1 MLKISINFAL
11 KFTSWHLA
19 VEVIVMLLLAQLL
32 KKFHPYDLLSQRLF
46 VFMVNEERP
55 PVNAHGDIFSAA
67 RGHIFGLTI
76 PLLPYFMYARSEG
89 SGKNV
94 HTVKLV

>member
-1 MLKISINFAL
+1 
-11 KFTSWHLA
+11 
-19 VEVIVMLLLAQLL
+19 MLLLAQLL
-32 KKFHPYDLLSQRLF
+32 KKIHPYNLLSQGLF

-55 PVNAHGDIFSAA
+55 PINAHGDIVSSA

-76 PLLPYFMYARSEG
+76 PLLQYFMYVRSEG